1 MNLDLSDAEL
11 AFRRAA
17 REFLEHQLP
26 EATVR
31 AQRLTTTVFSEYDVS
46 RAWHQILFAKGW
58 AAPSWPRE
66 HGGTGW
72 NITERYLWSVECAR
86 AGAPTVSPIAL
97 TMVGPILMR
106 YGSPAQRERFL
117 PRILSAEDY
126 WCQGFSEPGAGSDL
140 SALRMRAVQDGTD
153 YVLDG
158 SKIWTTHAHYANWM
172 IALVRTADTG
182 KRQEGITCLLV
193 DMHSPGISVRP
204 IHTIGGDHE
213 VNQVFFD
220 GVRVPL
226 ENRVAAEGEGW
237 AVAKYLLEF
246 ERGGVI
252 ASAGLRS
259 ELARVASLA
268 DGAVADLPCVAL
280 EPEIQ
285 ARIAE
290 IGVDID
296 ALEMMELRINWAL
309 RTGQNPGAAASILK
323 LRASQLQQSV
333 SALAVHVLGDN
344 ALRWEPTR
352 PLYSLPEREAGDEAV
367 WPVMSR
373 YLNSRA
379 NTIFGGSSEIQKGI
393 IARAML
399 GL

>member
-11 AFRRAA
+11 GFRHTA
-17 REFLEHQLP
+17 REFLVNHLP
-26 EATVR
+26 GATVR

-46 RAWHQILFAKGW
+46 RAWHQVLFAQGW
-58 AAPSWPRE
+58 AAPAWPRE

-106 YGSPAQRERFL
+106 FGTQAQRERFL

-140 SALRMRAVQDGTD
+140 SALRMRAVPDGAD

-182 KRQEGITCLLV
+182 KRQAGITCLLV
-193 DMHSPGISVRP
+193 DMQSPGISVRP
-204 IHTIGGDHE
+204 IFTIGGDHE

-220 GVRVPL
+220 GVRVPQ

-252 ASAGLRS
+252 ASAALRS
-259 ELARVASLA
+259 ELAEVASLA
-268 DGAVADLPCVAL
+268 EGTLADLPCVAF

-285 ARIAE
+285 RGIAA
-290 IGVDID
+290 IGIDID
-296 ALEMMELRINWAL
+296 ALEMLELRINCAL

-323 LRASQLQQSV
+323 LRASQLEQAV
-333 SALAVHVLGDN
+333 SALAVRVLGDN
-344 ALRWEPTR
+344 ALRWEATR
-352 PLYSLPEREAGDEAV
+352 PLYSLPKLAEGEEAV
-367 WPVMSR
+367 WPIMSR
-373 YLNSRA
+373 YLNARA